1 MSKSVT
7 RQVSLSFNWAKIS
20 GKCRNSSGTFR
31 VIFKQCGR
39 DSKEPNGRPLKIFTR
54 MGNGIFARE
63 NVNSGFDLVR
73 FISAAKK
80 SRPENHSRFPDDN

>member
-1 MSKSVT
+1 MPNSKTTILV
-7 RQVSLSFNWAKIS
+7 VS
-20 GKCRNSSGTFR
+20 
-31 VIFKQCGR
+31 KQCGR

-73 FISAAKK
+73 FISAAKNPGRK
-80 SRPENHSRFPDDN
+80 IIAVPDDNWSDTLENSSSSFANAIHRIFT